1 MGHQAGEV
9 LGDREYEEHV
19 REALPGPDDRKL
31 LLDILSTE
39 KKWIVPKEGG
49 RDPLA
54 TISEPRRSAINL

>member
-1 MGHQAGEV
+1 
-9 LGDREYEEHV
+9 
-19 REALPGPDDRKL
+19 

-49 RDPLA
+49 RDPLE